1 MTKTIDNLRRALSAD
16 RVAAR
21 VVRWGALAILGLLL
35 LLVGFFAIDRWH
47 TPLMPAG
54 EDATLAQ
61 QGIYGLLSA
70 ALLAALTVTVI
81 AAWHPLK
88 DATPIRREGW
98 FMPLMSGALALG
110 IFCLGYVFLGV
121 YPVGSKSVL
130 MVDLHH
136 QYAPLMSEL
145 RQMLLEGGDL
155 SYNFHIGMGS
165 SFLPAFAYYLA
176 SPLNLLLV
184 LFPEAHLTE
193 AILLITLIKFT
204 LAAAFFTAMMQG
216 LTKNRTAATVVV
228 GVMYA
233 LSGYM
238 LAYSWNIMWLDVVAL
253 LPLVVLA
260 LERLLKTGKITAY
273 AVTLGLSLFVNY
285 YIGFMVCVFLVFYWL
300 VWVFRKC
307 RTLKDVFFGGLRFG
321 VGSLWGAGMAAA
333 LLIPVALALGRTS
346 AAGGELGDF
355 RTNFELFDLF
365 GRFFYGA
372 TPTIRSGNLPNL
384 YCGVA
389 AVLLL
394 PIYFAQKQIP
404 LRRRLCY
411 GGLLAVLLVSCTLT
425 RWDLVWHGLHAP
437 NDLPYRFSF
446 LAIFVVLLLAGTV
459 LTQLHTVKPRHILYS
474 LAASAAYL
482 VLWEKLAALNTS
494 DKADKVS
501 PDSQMLY
508 INLMLLGVYAAVLLV
523 AAVRRAPRQ
532 AVTRLVLTVVCAEM
546 LFGTCRTLKTMNA
559 NEYYTSQPNYIDNV
573 KHTVIND
580 ALRGVEEL
588 AEEEGGFLRMEYL
601 PRTTCVDTA
610 LHHYSGLTT
619 FASSNPYCTT
629 LLMGQ
634 LGYAV
639 NGVNSYLYHSF
650 VAPVDSLFG
659 LQYVVLNNRISNH
672 PQLEYIQTVSAIGED
687 GEEIAYHVYRNTTA
701 LPLGFAA
708 TAELTEFVGVQYDP
722 FGCQQSL
729 YTALSG
735 LTDEIYHPLE
745 VFTMRTGATI
755 DGTRFYIPAGN
766 TSYTATVDEGGQYFA
781 FIDCRAAD
789 NIDVTSYDEAGV
801 SKNHW
806 AVTSYEPYI
815 IDMGTLVAGSEIHV
829 DLQSDGACT
838 GNIYLMRL
846 DTDAFAKHLEV
857 LQAGGMTV
865 TEQTGHSVKGTV
877 TASQDGTMFFSLP
890 YDKGWTVYVDGEAV
904 ETFPIDRG
912 EEKVET
918 EDGIEYVPT
927 DDGALLGAMLP
938 AGTHEVEIV
947 YTTPGGVTGALISGG
962 SLLLLLIPL
971 ILWLFRRR
979 QEKQRSREVS
989 LAVIVK
995 AQNPVD
1001 DTDAPAEDTAPAEA
1015 EDAEAAE
1022 IYAEEV
1028 TPAEEAPAPDSEDY
1042 VSEADES
1049 APAEDDTPDPEDFA
1063 PDFEE

>member
-1 MTKTIDNLRRALSAD
+1 MTKFIKDLRRALSAD
-16 RVAAR
+16 RVAVR
-21 VVRWGALAILGLLL
+21 VVRLGALAIIALLL
-35 LLVGFFAIDRWH
+35 TLLGFYALNRWH

-54 EDATLAQ
+54 EEATVFQ
-61 QGIYGLLSA
+61 QGVYSLLSA
-70 ALLAALTVTVI
+70 ALLAVLTVTAI
-81 AAWHPLK
+81 SAWHPLK

-98 FMPLMSGALALG
+98 FMPMMAGAIALG
-110 IFCLGYVFLGV
+110 IFCAGYVFLGV
-121 YPVGSKSVL
+121 YPIGSKSIL

-145 RQMLLEGGDL
+145 RHMLLEGGDL
-155 SYNFHIGMGS
+155 SYNFHIGLGS

-184 LFPEAHLTE
+184 LFPEAHITE

-204 LAAAFFTAMMQG
+204 LAAAFFTAMMQY

-260 LERLLKTGKITAY
+260 LERALKTGKITAY
-273 AVTLGLSLFVNY
+273 ALALGLSLFANY

-300 VWVFRKC
+300 VWVFR
-307 RTLKDVFFGGLRFG
+307 RRRRLKDVFVGGLRFG
-321 VGSLWGAGMAAA
+321 AGSLWGAGMAAV

-346 AAGGELGDF
+346 AAGGEIGDF

-365 GRFFYGA
+365 GRLFYGA

-404 LRRRLCY
+404 LRRRVCY

-446 LAIFVVLLLAGTV
+446 LTIFVVLLLAGYV
-459 LTQLHTVKPRHILYS
+459 LTQLKEVKPRQILLS

-501 PDSQMLY
+501 PDSYLLY
-508 INLMLLGVYAAVLLV
+508 INLMLLCVYAAVLLI
-523 AAVRRAPRQ
+523 AAARRAPRQ
-532 AVTRLVLTVVCAEM
+532 AAVRLLLTVVCAEL
-546 LFGTCRTLKTMNA
+546 LFGTGRTLKTMNQ
-559 NEYYTSQPNYIDNV
+559 NEYYTAQPNYIDNV

-588 AEEEGGFLRMEYL
+588 AAAEGGFLRMEYL

-629 LLMGQ
+629 VLMGQ

-659 LQYVVLNNRISNH
+659 LRYVVLDKRLSNH
-672 PQLEYIQTVSAIGED
+672 PQLEYVQTVSATDES

-708 TAELTEFVGVQYDP
+708 TAELTAFAGVQYDP

-735 LTDEIYHPLE
+735 LSDEIYHPLD
-745 VFTMRTGATI
+745 VYTLRTGATI
-755 DGTRFYIPAGN
+755 DGTRFYIPSGS
-766 TSYTATVDEGGQYFA
+766 TTYTGTVEQAGQYFA

-789 NIDVTSYDEAGV
+789 NIGV
-801 SKNHW
+801 STYDAEGTAKNDW
-806 AVTSYEPYI
+806 TVTSYEPYI
-815 IDMGTLVAGSEIHV
+815 IDMGTLTAGNTIEVA
-829 DLQSDGACT
+829 LQSDGACT

-846 DTDAFAKHLEV
+846 DADAFAAHMEV

-877 TASQDGTMFFSLP
+877 TAAQDGTMFFSLP
-890 YDKGWTVYVDGEAV
+890 YDKGWTVYVDGSPV

-912 EEKVET
+912 EDKVKQ
-918 EDGIEYVPT
+918 EDGSYEYVEN

-947 YTTPGGVTGALISGG
+947 YTTPGGMAGALISGG

-971 ILWLFRRR
+971 VLWLFRRR
-979 QEKQRSREVS
+979 REREKNREIS

-995 AQNPVD
+995 AQEPAE
-1001 DTDAPAEDTAPAEA
+1001 DTDHAPAEDNPAET
-1015 EDAEAAE
+1015 EDADGAEVISDEAE
-1022 IYAEEV
+1022 S
-1028 TPAEEAPAPDSEDY
+1028 PAEEEPPADADDFI
-1042 VSEADES
+1042 SEAEES
-1049 APAEDDTPDPEDFA
+1049 ADM
-1063 PDFEE
+1063 EE

>member
-1 MTKTIDNLRRALSAD
+1 MIQPIDNLRRTLSAD

-21 VVRWGALAILGLLL
+21 VVRWGALAIAALVL

-54 EDATLAQ
+54 EDATIYQ
-61 QGIYGLLSA
+61 QGVYGLLSA
-70 ALLAALTVTVI
+70 ALLAALAVTVI

-98 FMPLMSGALALG
+98 FMPLMAGVLALG

-121 YPVGSKSVL
+121 YPIGNKSIL

-145 RQMLLEGGDL
+145 RHMLLEGGDL

-184 LFPEAHLTE
+184 LFPEAHITE

-204 LAAAFFTAMMQG
+204 LAAAFFTAMMQY
-216 LTKNRTAATVVV
+216 LTGKRTAATVVV

-273 AVTLGLSLFVNY
+273 AVALGLSLFTNY

-300 VWVFRKC
+300 VWAFRER

-321 VGSLWGAGMAAA
+321 IGSLWGAGMAAA

-355 RTNFELFDLF
+355 RTNFEIFDLF

-394 PIYFAQKQIP
+394 PLYFAQKQIS

-411 GGLLAVLLVSCTLT
+411 GGLLAVLLLSCTLT

-446 LAIFVVLLLAGTV
+446 LAVFVVLLLTGTV
-459 LTQLHTVKPRHILYS
+459 LSNLQHLKPRHILLS
-474 LAASAAYL
+474 LAGSAAYL

-494 DKADKVS
+494 DKAAKVS

-508 INLMLLGVYAAVLLV
+508 INLMLLAVYALVLLV
-523 AAVRRAPRQ
+523 AALRRAPRQ

-546 LFGTCRTLKTMNA
+546 LFGTGRTLSAMNK

-588 AEEEGGFLRMEYL
+588 AAEEGGFLRMEYL

-629 LLMGQ
+629 VLMGQ

-659 LQYVVLNNRISNH
+659 LRYVVLNNRISNH
-672 PQLEYIQTVSAIGED
+672 PQLEYIQTVSAPDEN
-687 GEEIAYHVYRNTTA
+687 GEEIAYHVYRNKTA

-708 TAELTEFVGVQYDP
+708 TAQLTEFAGVQYDP

-735 LTDEIYHPLE
+735 LTDEIYHPLD

-755 DGTRFYIPAGN
+755 DGTRFYVPAGN
-766 TSYTATVDEGGQYFA
+766 TTYTATVDEGGQYFA

-789 NIDVTSYDEAGV
+789 HIDVSSYDEEGN
-801 SKNHW
+801 SKNNW
-806 AVTSYEPYI
+806 SVTSYEPYI
-815 IDMGTLVAGSEIHV
+815 IDMGTLAAGSEIRV
-829 DLQSDGACT
+829 DLESDGACT

-846 DTDAFAKHLEV
+846 DAQSFAAHMEV

-877 TASQDGTMFFSLP
+877 TAAQDGTMFFSLP
-890 YDKGWTVYVDGEAV
+890 YDKGWTVYVDGSPV

-918 EDGIEYVPT
+918 EDGTEYVPT

-938 AGTHEVEIV
+938 AGTHEVAIV
-947 YTTPGGVTGALISGG
+947 YTTPGGVAGALISGG
-962 SLLLLLIPL
+962 SLLLLLIPFL
-971 ILWLFRRR
+971 LWLFRRR
-979 QEKQRSREVS
+979 QEKQRNREIS

-995 AQNPVD
+995 GHNPVD
-1001 DTDAPAEDTAPAEA
+1001 DTDAPAEDTPDDT

-1022 IYAEEV
+1022 VIADEDVSAGPDEDS
-1028 TPAEEAPAPDSEDY
+1028 APDADDY

-1049 APAEDDTPDPEDFA
+1049 ADV
-1063 PDFEE
+1063 EE

>member
-1 MTKTIDNLRRALSAD
+1 MSNYIKKHTDALSAD
-16 RVAAR
+16 RVAVR
-21 VVRWGALAILGLLL
+21 VVRWGGFAIAALCLLAI
-35 LLVGFFAIDRWH
+35 GFFAINRWH
-47 TPLMPAG
+47 APLMPAG
-54 EDATLAQ
+54 EDATILQ
-61 QGIYGLLSA
+61 QGVYSLLSA

-88 DATPIRREGW
+88 DATPIKREPW
-98 FMPLMSGALALG
+98 FMPMMAGAIALG

-121 YPVGSKSVL
+121 YPIGNKSIL

-193 AILLITLIKFT
+193 AILLITLVKFT
-204 LAAAFFTAMMQG
+204 LAAAFFTAMMQY
-216 LTKNRTAATVVV
+216 LTGKRTAATVVV

-260 LERLLKTGKITAY
+260 MERMLKTGKITAY
-273 AVTLGLSLFVNY
+273 ALALGLSLFANY

-300 VWVFRKC
+300 VWVFRTR
-307 RTLKDVFFGGLRFG
+307 RTLKDIAVGGVRFG
-321 VGSLWGAGMAAA
+321 IGSLWAAGMAAA

-394 PIYFAQKQIP
+394 PLYFAQKQIP
-404 LRRRLCY
+404 LRRRVCY
-411 GGLLAVLLVSCTLT
+411 GGLLVILLLSCTLT

-446 LAIFVVLLLAGTV
+446 LAIFVVLLLAGFV
-459 LTQLHTVKPRHILYS
+459 LSRLEYIKSSHILLS
-474 LAASAAYL
+474 LVGSAAYL

-494 DKADKVS
+494 DKAAKVS
-501 PDSQMLY
+501 PDGQLLY
-508 INLMLLGVYAAVLLV
+508 INLMLLAVYAVVLLV
-523 AAVRRAPRQ
+523 AAARRAPRQ

-546 LFGTCRTLKTMNA
+546 LFGTGRTLTAMNK
-559 NEYYTSQPNYIDNV
+559 NEYYTAQPNYIDNV

-580 ALRGVEEL
+580 ALRGVEKL

-629 LLMGQ
+629 VLMGQ

-672 PQLEYIQTVSAIGED
+672 AQLEYIQTVSAPGEN
-687 GEEIAYHVYRNTTA
+687 GEEIAYHVYRNKTA

-708 TAELTEFVGVQYDP
+708 TAELTEFAGVQYDP

-735 LTDEIYHPLE
+735 LDDELYHPLE
-745 VFTMRTGATI
+745 VYTLRTGATI
-755 DGTRFYIPAGN
+755 DGTRFYIPSGSTN
-766 TSYTATVDEGGQYFA
+766 YTGTVDEGGQYFA

-789 NIDVTSYDEAGV
+789 SIGV
-801 SKNHW
+801 STYDADGNAKNDWSVSAH
-806 AVTSYEPYI
+806 EPYI
-815 IDMGTLVAGSEIHV
+815 IDMGTLTEGCTVEV

-846 DTDAFAKHLEV
+846 DAQSYAAHMEV

-877 TASQDGTMFFSLP
+877 TAAQDGTMFFSLP
-890 YDKGWTVYVDGEAV
+890 YDKGWKVYVDGKAV

-912 EEKVET
+912 EDKVKQ
-918 EDGIEYVPT
+918 EDGSYEYVEN

-962 SLLLLLIPL
+962 SLLLLLIPFL
-971 ILWLFRRR
+971 LWLFRRR
-979 QEKQRSREVS
+979 QEKQQSREVS
-989 LAVIVK
+989 LAVVIK
-995 AQNPVD
+995 AHNPVD
-1001 DTDAPAEDTAPAEA
+1001 DPETAPAEDVAPDASEA
-1015 EDAEAAE
+1015 EDADASE
-1022 IYAEEV
+1022 IIADEFCPVADED
-1028 TPAEEAPAPDSEDY
+1028 AAPDAADDY

-1049 APAEDDTPDPEDFA
+1049 ADG
-1063 PDFEE
+1063 EE

>member
-1 MTKTIDNLRRALSAD
+1 MIKPIENLRRALSAD

-21 VVRWGALAILGLLL
+21 VVRWGALAIAALCLLL
-35 LLVGFFAIDRWH
+35 IGFVAIDRWH

-54 EDATLAQ
+54 EDASAFQ
-61 QGIYGLLSA
+61 QGVYGLLSA

-88 DATPIRREGW
+88 DATPIRRERW
-98 FMPLMSGALALG
+98 FMPLMAGALALG
-110 IFCLGYVFLGV
+110 VFCLGYVFLGV
-121 YPVGSKSVL
+121 YPIGNKSIL

-145 RQMLLEGGDL
+145 RHMLLEGGDL

-165 SFLPAFAYYLA
+165 SFIPAFAYYLA

-193 AILLITLIKFT
+193 AILLITLVKFT
-204 LAAAFFTAMMQG
+204 LAAAFFTAMMQY
-216 LTKNRTAATVVV
+216 LTGNRTAATVVV

-260 LERLLKTGKITAY
+260 LERALKTGKITAY
-273 AVTLGLSLFVNY
+273 ALALGLALFANY

-300 VWVFRKC
+300 VWAFRKR
-307 RTLKDVFFGGLRFG
+307 RTLSAVFVGGLRFG
-321 VGSLWGAGMAAA
+321 AGSLWGAGMAAV

-346 AAGGELGDF
+346 AAGGEIGDF

-411 GGLLAVLLVSCTLT
+411 GGLLTVLLVSCTLT

-446 LAIFVVLLLAGTV
+446 LTIFVVLLLAGYV
-459 LTQLHTVKPRHILYS
+459 LTQLRHVKPRQILLS

-501 PDSQMLY
+501 PDSQLLY
-508 INLMLLGVYAAVLLV
+508 INLMLLCVYAVVLLV

-532 AVTRLVLTVVCAEM
+532 AATRLLLTVVCAEL
-546 LFGTCRTLKTMNA
+546 LFGTGRTLKAMNA
-559 NEYYTSQPNYIDNV
+559 NEYYTAQPNYIDNV
-573 KHTVIND
+573 KHTVIHD
-580 ALRGVEEL
+580 ALRGVEDL
-588 AEEEGGFLRMEYL
+588 AAEEGGFLRMEYL

-629 LLMGQ
+629 VLMGQ

-659 LQYVVLNNRISNH
+659 LRYVVLNNRINNH
-672 PQLEYIQTVSAIGED
+672 PQLEYVQTVSAPGED

-708 TAELTEFVGVQYDP
+708 TAQLTEFAGVQYDP
-722 FGCQQSL
+722 FGCQQTL
-729 YTALSG
+729 YAALSG
-735 LTDEIYHPLE
+735 LSDELYHPLD
-745 VFTMRTGATI
+745 VFTERVGATI
-755 DGTRFYIPAGN
+755 DGTRFYVPAGN
-766 TSYTATVDEGGQYFA
+766 TTYTATVEQAGQYFA

-789 NIDVTSYDEAGV
+789 DIGVTSFDGEGV

-806 AVTSYEPYI
+806 SVTSYEPYI
-815 IDMGTLVAGSEIHV
+815 IDMGTLTAGNTVEV
-829 DLQSDGACT
+829 TLQSDGACT

-846 DTDAFAKHLEV
+846 DAEAFAAHRAV
-857 LQAGGMTV
+857 LAEGGMTV
-865 TEQTGHSVKGTV
+865 TEQTGHSVKGVV
-877 TASQDGTMFFSLP
+877 TAKQDGTMFFSLP
-890 YDKGWTVYVDGEAV
+890 YDKGWTVYVDGSPV

-918 EDGIEYVPT
+918 EDGSIEYVPT

-938 AGTHEVEIV
+938 AGTHEVLIV
-947 YTTPGGVTGALISGG
+947 YTTPGGVAGALISGG

-979 QEKQRSREVS
+979 RERAANREIS

-995 AQNPVD
+995 AHNPID
-1001 DTDAPAEDTAPAEA
+1001 EA
-1015 EDAEAAE
+1015 E
-1022 IYAEEV
+1022 
-1028 TPAEEAPAPDSEDY
+1028 TPAEPVQTPAETEDADAAEVISDEAESPAEEEPPADADDF

-1049 APAEDDTPDPEDFA
+1049 ADM
-1063 PDFEE
+1063 EE